1 MSCAYFLIAIVLT
14 LEKQIDLDTVD
25 LKTLRV
31 KELKKILN
39 QFGEDCRGCVEKT
52 DFITKINTLKVH
64 HAEL

>member
-1 MSCAYFLIAIVLT
+1 MHLLISSSSII
-14 LEKQIDLDTVD
+14 EKQIDLDTVD

-39 QFGEDCRGCVEKT
+39 GWGEDCRGCVEKNE
-52 DFITKINTLKVH
+52 FITKINFLKVH